1 MTTERA
7 LPARVEELE
16 RIGRE
21 REERLRAQAEEL
33 ESLRARLAQVD
44 ASEDETGLI
53 SATSN
58 LPPLPRE
65 GREVRVSTQLK
76 RPDIERFT
84 GDREKTAEFIMA
96 IDDRLETTGQAATP
110 VGLEFAVSH
119 LVGYAASWWRFY
131 RAQNPSTRSWLDL
144 RAAFAKAFE
153 MVDEQRVYEK
163 RLFGLNQTDSVE
175 EYVDEF
181 LTIAVKLPQLDDA
194 FKQRRFSD
202 GACPYLQEKYAGQSF
217 DSLLDMVNYTMR
229 LVAAVHPSH
238 FTPQSSVT
246 PVVAA
251 IAAKGGK
258 PGAKAKCF
266 RCGRN
271 GHLRED
277 CYVKLDKSKPE
288 KQQSRKHG
296 KSRRPTKG
304 TAKFGKYDGSGRV
317 NAVEADTVST
327 VADSESDDD
336 LRQGNDLA

>member
-1 MTTERA
+1 MATERA
-7 LPARVEELE
+7 LPARVEELQ
-16 RIGRE
+16 RE
-21 REERLRAQAEEL
+21 AQAREERIKAQEAEL
-33 ESLRARLAQVD
+33 DSLRARLAQVD
-44 ASEDETGLI
+44 ASEEGT
-53 SATSN
+53 N
-58 LPPLPRE
+58 LMPANTPLSSLPRE

-96 IDDRLETTGQAATP
+96 IDDRLETTGQTTTL

-131 RAQNPSTRSWLDL
+131 RAQNPLVRSWPDL
-144 RAAFAKAFE
+144 KSAFAKAFE

-163 RLFGLNQTDSVE
+163 RLFALTQTDSVE

-258 PGAKAKCF
+258 PGSKAKCF
-266 RCGRN
+266 RCGRS
-271 GHLRED
+271 GHVRED
-277 CYVKLDKSKPE
+277 CYAKLDKSKPD
-288 KQQSRKHG
+288 KQQSGKHG

-304 TAKFGKYDGSGRV
+304 TARFGKYDGSGRV
-317 NAVEADTVST
+317 NAIEADTVST

-336 LRQGNDLA
+336 LRQGNDQA